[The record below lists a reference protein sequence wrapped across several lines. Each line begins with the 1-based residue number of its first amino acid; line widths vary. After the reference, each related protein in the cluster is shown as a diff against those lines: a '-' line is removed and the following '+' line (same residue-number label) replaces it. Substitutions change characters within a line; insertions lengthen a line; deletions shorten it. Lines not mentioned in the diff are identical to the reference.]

1 MAEGERGRPRKYKTP
16 EEMQMAIDAYF
27 KEIEI
32 TGKPPTVMGLVRACD
47 FADRKSLID
56 YAGYSE
62 EFLHTIKRAKQ
73 KVEEYL
79 EERLSQGQNVAG
91 LIFNLKN
98 NFSWVDKQEI
108 DNTIHGELSLGE
120 LLSKRGDDKK

>member
-1 MAEGERGRPRKYKTP
+1 MAHEGGRPRKWKTP
-16 EEMQMAIDAYF
+16 EEMQIAIDAYF
-27 KEIEI
+27 EEIKA

-47 FADRKSLID
+47 FADRQSLIN
-56 YAGYSE
+56 YCGYSDK
-62 EFLHTIKRAKQ
+62 FLDTIKKAKG